1 LFVAALKPSDIRTLE
16 EVPAPTD
23 EERLRVEPIQI
34 GFGAAVATIAP
45 AMTVMV
51 IDWELL
57 HP

>member
-1 LFVAALKPSDIRTLE
+1 MRTLE

-23 EERLRVEPIQI
+23 EERLRVDPIQI
-34 GFGAAVATIAP
+34 GFGDAVATISP
-45 AMTVMV
+45 AITVMV